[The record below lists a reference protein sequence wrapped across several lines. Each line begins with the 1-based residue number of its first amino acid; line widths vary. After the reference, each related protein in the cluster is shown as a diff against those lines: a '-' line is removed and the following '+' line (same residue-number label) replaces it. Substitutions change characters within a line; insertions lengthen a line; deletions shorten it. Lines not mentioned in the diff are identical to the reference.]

1 MHQGSTLATTIW
13 HTIVAKMAT
22 QGKVYI
28 YNKEKIAY
36 IVERGDAENDIVGS
50 TNGKQSAKI
59 DYGIA
64 KRKLIAHIVDSSQ
77 ANEQHRPH

>member
-1 MHQGSTLATTIW
+1 MHQSSTFAAKIWLA
-13 HTIVAKMAT
+13 IVAKMAT

-36 IVERGDAENDIVGS
+36 IVERGDAEDDIVGS
-50 TNGKQSAKI
+50 TDGKQSAKI

-64 KRKLIAHIVDSSQ
+64 ERKLMAHIVDSSQ

>member
-36 IVERGDAENDIVGS
+36 IVERGDAEDDIVGC
-50 TNGKQSAKI
+50 TNSKQSAKI

-64 KRKLIAHIVDSSQ
+64 KRKLMAHIVDSSQ
-77 ANEQHRPH
+77 ANE